1 MFDKQQRLCLNF
13 LEKVKEN
20 RQNIFSDVEKTNPDL
35 YFALRTK
42 INSAKQDVYLRLYD
56 LSWFQNLWAST
67 QPLFE
72 KKDLSYSE
80 KQKLVDWYDKFLK
93 LWEFS
98 CFGKTLISEEKRIL
112 DDMLSMNEKWEENVK
127 RMEDKFLKMK
137 VELDKKLEH
146 LKAEEE

>member
-20 RQNIFSDVEKTNPDL
+20 RQKIFSDVEITNPDL

-80 KQKLVDWYDKFLK
+80 KKKLVDWYDKFLK

-112 DDMLSMNEKWEENVK
+112 KDMLSMNEKWEENVK

-137 VELDKKLEH
+137 VELDKKLEN
-146 LKAEEE
+146 LKKEEE

>member
-13 LEKVKEN
+13 LENVQKN
-20 RQNIFSDVEKTNPDL
+20 RQKIFSDVEITNPDL

-42 INSAKQDVYLRLYD
+42 IHSAKQDVYLRLYD
-56 LSWFQNLWAST
+56 LSWFQNLWEST

-72 KKDLSYSE
+72 KKDLSDSE
-80 KQKLVDWYDKFLK
+80 KQQLVEWYDNFLK

-112 DDMLSMNEKWEENVK
+112 DDMLLTNEKWEENVK

-137 VELDKKLEH
+137 VELDKKLEN
-146 LKAEEE
+146 LKKEEE

>member
-1 MFDKQQRLCLNF
+1 MFDRQQRLCLNF

-20 RQNIFSDVEKTNPDL
+20 RQTIFSDVEITNPNL

-56 LSWFQNLWAST
+56 LSWFQNLWASI

-112 DDMLSMNEKWEENVK
+112 DDMLLMNEKWEEKVK

-137 VELDKKLEH
+137 VELDKKLEN
-146 LKAEEE
+146 LKKEEE

>member
-1 MFDKQQRLCLNF
+1 MFDRQQRLCLNF

-20 RQNIFSDVEKTNPDL
+20 RQKIFSDVEKTNPDL

-42 INSAKQDVYLRLYD
+42 IHSTKQDVYLRLYD

-72 KKDLSYSE
+72 KKDLSEEE
-80 KQKLVDWYDKFLK
+80 KRQLVDWYDKFLK

-112 DDMLSMNEKWEENVK
+112 KDMLSMNEKWEENVK